1 MHTRRARRVPVQVD
15 VNSIEAICKQKLR
28 LDSEAVL
35 DADNKQA
42 LAAAVAQLQRSR
54 EEAAR

>member
-1 MHTRRARRVPVQVD
+1 MPGQVD